1 KRRSARNTHR
11 KKYVDDIMLSIS
23 DDDSPKEA
31 APKQDTS
38 KVSLDDAV
46 DPAVKPNF
54 VYINTTDE
62 DSMVVQYILAVR
74 KGRRE
79 VKTSIENKEA
89 VKLQMEVKP
98 EEKTAVVD
106 LGEVHP
112 ESSIKN
118 EVSSETGD
126 KIMPQEHAVHIAGI
140 VDLSDHAGEERRST
154 DFTSEKSEI
163 CIDINLSM
171 KDSQQA
177 EDITL
182 SSNNSMQPS
191 ITNTNICEEKSI
203 SSKLKESPVDE
214 MKLKSDRIREPH
226 GAKEESSIRER
237 FKQDTMLHGKS
248 DMQYVEVE
256 EYFVKYRNFSYLHC
270 EWKTEEELFKGDK
283 RISAKLK
290 RFKQKM
296 AHHANIFEN
305 LEDEPYNPDYVEVDR
320 VLDMAEHTDPN
331 TGKTIKHY
339 LVKWRSMQYEDSTWE
354 LEEDVDPVKIQHY
367 ENVNKR
373 PPKEK
378 WKNKK
383 KPAGD
388 EWVKLEESPNYKNGN
403 KLRAYQLEGL
413 NWLLFSWYNGRNCI
427 LADEMGLGKTIQS
440 LTFIHAV
447 YEYGIRGPFLVIA
460 PLSTIPNWQ
469 REFEAWTDMNV
480 IVYHG
485 S

>member
-1 KRRSARNTHR
+1 MMATPPPSPEDDSEASKNKRRSARNTHR

-23 DDDSPKEA
+23 DDDSPKDGI
-31 APKQDTS
+31 PKQETS
-38 KVSLDDAV
+38 KASLDEVV

-79 VKTSIENKEA
+79 VKPSLDNKDE
-89 VKLQMEVKP
+89 VKPQLEVKP
-98 EEKTAVVD
+98 EDKNVIGEGISNIKKTEVVKDETCDKTVPAGENLGDGNINLMKTED
-106 LGEVHP
+106 LSLKAEHMVDDKLLP
-112 ESSIKN
+112 SNNNLKSSI
-118 EVSSETGD
+118 
-126 KIMPQEHAVHIAGI
+126 
-140 VDLSDHAGEERRST
+140 
-154 DFTSEKSEI
+154 TSV
-163 CIDINLSM
+163 
-171 KDSQQA
+171 
-177 EDITL
+177 
-182 SSNNSMQPS
+182 
-191 ITNTNICEEKSI
+191 EEKS
-203 SSKLKESPVDE
+203 LKESPVEDE
-214 MKLKSDRIREPH
+214 LKVKSDRIRDLSLT
-226 GAKEESSIRER
+226 KDESTIRER
-237 FKQDTMLHGKS
+237 FKADHIKP
-248 DMQYVEVE
+248 DVQYVEVE

-270 EWKTEEELFKGDK
+270 EWKTEDELFKGDK

-305 LEDEPYNPDYVEVDR
+305 LEEDPYNPDYVEVDR

-354 LEEDVDPVKIQHY
+354 LEEDVDPVKIQ
-367 ENVNKR
+367 
-373 PPKEK
+373 
-378 WKNKK
+378 
-383 KPAGD
+383 
-388 EWVKLEESPNYKNGN
+388 
-403 KLRAYQLEGL
+403 Q
-413 NWLLFSWYNGRNCI
+413 RNCI